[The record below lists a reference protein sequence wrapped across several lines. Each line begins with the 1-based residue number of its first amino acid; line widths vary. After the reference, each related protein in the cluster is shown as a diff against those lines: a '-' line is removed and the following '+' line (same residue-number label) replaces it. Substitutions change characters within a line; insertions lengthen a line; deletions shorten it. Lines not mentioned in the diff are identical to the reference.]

1 MNVSNSA
8 KKAKEYRW
16 LFFIFHSQIGEY
28 YYDDQAGKY
37 SGHSTIA
44 PGLSELGEYDSSG
57 ADAYLYDG
65 AVKGGKIFNLFNIS
79 I

>member
-16 LFFIFHSQIGEY
+16 LFFIFHSQIREY

-44 PGLSELGEYDSSG
+44 PGRKELGEYDSSG

-65 AVKGGKIFNLFNIS
+65 AGKGGKIYARIS